1 MPQRPVRAR
10 ARSVIAAGSGPSR
23 AVHARVTLFCSLLH
37 TKGVLY
43 LGVRGCTCR
52 LEMESLPLT
61 SGKLVPFLLLYGIAR
76 LSCHAPSGCRRQTSF
91 SAPSAPPAN
100 EYARAIRLAAATC
113 FLGIMSGVPS
123 QRYKL
128 HYLSLACLMHFVG
141 NYEHRCD

>member
-1 MPQRPVRAR
+1 MPQRHVRAR

-61 SGKLVPFLLLYGIAR
+61 SGKLVPFCATLRHRSAVMSRAFRVSQANKFLGTKCSSRERIRSCDSARCRHLL
-76 LSCHAPSGCRRQTSF
+76 SWDNERRAFAALQTSL
-91 SAPSAPPAN
+91 PEP
-100 EYARAIRLAAATC
+100 RLLDALC
-113 FLGIMSGVPS
+113 
-123 QRYKL
+123 R
-128 HYLSLACLMHFVG
+128 
-141 NYEHRCD
+141 